1 MQEDVTV
8 GIDIG
13 GTNTKIGLVDRMGN
27 HVASCAIKTNTQ
39 GGFPALVACIYQQI
53 TALSNPQTHICAI
66 GIGAPCVN
74 PTKGTIEYAVNLDLE
89 QVNIIQL
96 FQQYF
101 DLPIELTNDANAA
114 ALGEMM
120 FGGAKGMKNFAVV
133 TLGTGLGCGIVANGE
148 LIQGVN
154 GFAGELGHVIV
165 KRQGRYCQCGR
176 RGCLETYASA
186 TGICRTVYKL
196 IADHIAESELKRVSF
211 DKLNAEMITDAA
223 KRGDRI
229 AIEAFTYTGE
239 ILGSKLA
246 DLVMYHDP
254 EAIFLFGGL
263 VKAGN
268 LLLHPTKESMEKNI
282 LKIYQNKVKVL
293 PSLLQNENAAI
304 LGAAALA
311 WKALE
316 K

>member
-13 GTNTKIGLVDRMGN
+13 GTNTKIGLIDRLGN
-27 HVASCAIKTNTQ
+27 TLASCAIKTSMQ
-39 GGFPALVACIYQQI
+39 AGFPALVE
-53 TALSNPQTHICAI
+53 HICHHINALATSLMHIHAI
-66 GIGAPCVN
+66 GVGAPGAN
-74 PTKGTIEYAVNLDLE
+74 PTKGTIEYAVNLGLE

-101 DLPIELTNDANAA
+101 DLPVRLTNDANAA

-120 FGGAKGMKNFAVV
+120 FGGAKGMKDFAVV

-165 KRQGRYCQCGR
+165 KQQGRHCQCGR

-186 TGICRTVYKL
+186 TGICRTMYKL
-196 IADHIAESELKRVSF
+196 IADHIEESELETVSF

-223 KRGDRI
+223 KRGDKI
-229 AIEAFTYTGE
+229 ALEAFTYTGE

-263 VKAGN
+263 VQAGDI
-268 LLLHPTKESMEKNI
+268 LLNPTKESMEKNI
-282 LKIYQNKVKVL
+282 LKVYQNKVKVL
-293 PSLLQNENAAI
+293 PSLLQRENVAI

-316 K
+316 